1 MWSCSCKGLF
11 LNVGHYLN
19 HFLWQ
24 HAAPIITLRVI
35 TSQHDIFRKFAISFQ
50 PLFTLKYLQPLP
62 TRDVL
67 LFSIMI
73 VELRNDTQGKQNQSS
88 STLALCC
95 LYKGPPQTHYSA
107 KKGCFIYIYIFF
119 YFFFYQI
126 TYLLKDHQFWP
137 EHRPSLNVLQHHHE
151 YLHELSANNKLN
163 IIIFIIVINKTASCI
178 LCLETATLN

>member
-1 MWSCSCKGLF
+1 M
-11 LNVGHYLN
+11 
-19 HFLWQ
+19 
-24 HAAPIITLRVI
+24 I
-35 TSQHDIFRKFAISFQ
+35 TSKHDIFRKFAISFQ

-95 LYKGPPQTHYSA
+95 LYKGPPQTQYSA
-107 KKGCFIYIYIFF
+107 KKGALYIMYI
-119 YFFFYQI
+119 FFFYQI

-137 EHRPSLNVLQHHHE
+137 EHRPSLNALQHHHE

>member
-1 MWSCSCKGLF
+1 M
-11 LNVGHYLN
+11 
-19 HFLWQ
+19 
-24 HAAPIITLRVI
+24 I
-35 TSQHDIFRKFAISFQ
+35 TSKHDIFRKFAISFQ

-88 STLALCC
+88 SILALCC
-95 LYKGPPQTHYSA
+95 LYKGPPQTQYSA
-107 KKGCFIYIYIFF
+107 KKGCFIHYIY
-119 YFFFYQI
+119 FFYQI

-151 YLHELSANNKLN
+151 YLHEPSANNKLN

>member
-1 MWSCSCKGLF
+1 M
-11 LNVGHYLN
+11 
-19 HFLWQ
+19 
-24 HAAPIITLRVI
+24 I
-35 TSQHDIFRKFAISFQ
+35 TSKHDIFRIFAISFQ

-73 VELRNDTQGKQNQSS
+73 VEHYDSS
-88 STLALCC
+88 KLCC
-95 LYKGPPQTHYSA
+95 FYKGPPQTHYSA
-107 KKGCFIYIYIFF
+107 KKGCFLYIYIY
-119 YFFFYQI
+119 FYQI

-137 EHRPSLNVLQHHHE
+137 EHRPSLNALQHHHE